1 MIEYTKY
8 NLVGDDAETE
18 ETLAISFGRK
28 MEELP
33 SREAVK
39 WARGI
44 LRDMKQNRTK
54 NKADAAQINERRQ
67 YSFYTR
73 QMSYFN
79 IITILRNNLVLL

>member
-1 MIEYTKY
+1 MIQYTKY

-18 ETLAISFGRK
+18 ETLAISFGAK

-44 LRDMKQNRTK
+44 LRDMKQNITEL
-54 NKADAAQINERRQ
+54 ERD
-67 YSFYTR
+67 
-73 QMSYFN
+73 
-79 IITILRNNLVLL
+79 ILWVTDREKHFTYYEDRKKST